1 MNRVVLI
8 TLFVST
14 CYLAESASAAAPTSR
29 PAGASV
35 EQKSRELLAAWK
47 DRLAE
52 EHFTAV
58 IAGPFVIAGDG
69 GPARRARSRD
79 GTTLAAAR
87 ALHAHFFR
95 AEPAA

>member
-8 TLFVST
+8 TLVVST

-35 EQKSRELLAAWK
+35 EQKSLELLAAWK

-69 GPARRARSRD
+69 GPARLARYRG
-79 GTTLAAAR
+79 GTILPAAP
-87 ALHAHFFR
+87 ALHAQVFPG
-95 AEPAA
+95 APAA